1 MLYDAYRSNFSNSI
15 GEKVF
20 EFVKEFFGFE
30 INIKILK
37 YEEEYFLTK
46 NHSITISRNLSASV
60 GIKQEKAFSINSS
73 IFIEIKDSDIEL
85 EPKLEALF
93 SDTFLTAKIPFKD
106 IKAKLFTIFG
116 DTDLYLS
123 VGCMK
128 YSITVFA

>member
-1 MLYDAYRSNFSNSI
+1 MMLIDPTLVANSI

-93 SDTFLTAKIPFKD
+93 SDTFMTAKIPFKD